1 MGNRRRR
8 KGNVPPG
15 GATRRRYKGEN
26 LTGHCIVCDKK
37 IKTGTPMDAIMSWGI
52 AWGGV
57 MFHSDGNFGS
67 TTYDNI
73 DEREYVQ
80 IFVCDECMKKKAK
93 KIWRVKTVR
102 HPPEDAE
109 FTTFD
114 VEPEWLR
121 GAPSETQRIV
131 QEAYRNSIR
140 RKSSKR

>member
-8 KGNVPPG
+8 KGNVLSG
-15 GATRRRYKGEN
+15 GATRRRRYKGEN
-26 LTGHCIVCDKK
+26 LIGHCIVCDKK
-37 IKTGTPMDAIMSWGI
+37 IKTGTPMNSILSWSI

-73 DEREYVQ
+73 DEQEYIQ

-102 HPPEDAE
+102 NMPDDAE

-121 GAPSETQRIV
+121 GVPSETQ
-131 QEAYRNSIR
+131 AYRNSIR